1 MATKK
6 PLLRSVADVF
16 HRFLHR
22 SNPRRH
28 LLDTI
33 ITIKLEPAGETF
45 HIHKGLLCYASPVF
59 RAMMQHDWKEKQ
71 DGCIVLKDEDPEV
84 FRRFMHWLY
93 YGTVLDSD
101 ETIRTIS
108 PQELAHCYFLADR
121 RDIPALQN
129 YLMDLLL
136 HQADTLSYFLSSI
149 QPLVWA
155 NTSENSP
162 LRKLL
167 VDLMAFAADV
177 PRIFEDENEKDHF
190 DKCFVVDVLIRT
202 HRTPKLTGW
211 KDFHERRCDY
221 HVHNAKLPAYSI
233 NRREQP
239 GEQCWEINQ
248 HFSGGMQIP

>member
-1 MATKK
+1 MATEK
-6 PLLRSVADVF
+6 PLL
-16 HRFLHR
+16 
-22 SNPRRH
+22 RH

-33 ITIKLEPAGETF
+33 ITIKLGPAGKIF
-45 HIHKGLLCYASPVF
+45 HIHKGLLCHASPVF
-59 RAMMQHDWKEKQ
+59 RAMMQHNWKEKQ

-129 YLMDLLL
+129 YLMDLIL
-136 HQADTLSYFLSSI
+136 HQACTLSYFLRSM

-155 NTSENSP
+155 NTPEQSP
-162 LRKLL
+162 LRKFL

-177 PRIFEDENEKDHF
+177 PRIFEDKNRKNRYEQ
-190 DKCFVVDVLIRT
+190 CFVVDVLIRT
-202 HRTPKLTGW
+202 HKTPKLTGR
-211 KDFHERRCDY
+211 KDFYERRCDY
-221 HVHNAKLPAYSI
+221 HVHNANLPACTI
-233 NRREQP
+233 DVRQQPMGQGREM
-239 GEQCWEINQ
+239 NQ
-248 HFSGGMQIP
+248 HFTGGLHWQGM

>member
-6 PLLRSVADVF
+6 PLL
-16 HRFLHR
+16 
-22 SNPRRH
+22 RH

-33 ITIKLEPAGETF
+33 ITIKLVPAGETF
-45 HIHKGLLCYASPVF
+45 HIHKGLLCHASPVF

-71 DGCIVLKDEDPEV
+71 DGCIVPENEDPKV

-136 HQADTLSYFLSSI
+136 HQADTLSYFLSSM

-155 NTSENSP
+155 NTPENSP

-177 PRIFEDENEKDHF
+177 PRIFEDKNEQDHF
-190 DKCFVVDVLIRT
+190 EKCFVVDVLIRT
-202 HRTPKLTGW
+202 HRTLKLTGW

-248 HFSGGMQIP
+248 HFPGGMQIP